1 MGDAAFPARF
11 SAAGRPGAYLR
22 ILAEGDLAA
31 GDPVSVVYR
40 PEHGLTVGDVART
53 YHRDRAQADLLLHVP
68 QLVED
73 GRAWARK
80 RVA

>member
-1 MGDAAFPARF
+1 
-11 SAAGRPGAYLR
+11 
-22 ILAEGDLAA
+22 
-31 GDPVSVVYR
+31 
-40 PEHGLTVGDVART
+40 VGDVART

>member
-11 SAAGRPGAYLR
+11 SAAGRPGAFLR

-40 PEHGLTVGDVART
+40 PEHGLTVGDVARI
-53 YHRDRAQADLLLHVP
+53 YRDRAQADLLLHVP
-68 QLVED
+68 ELAENW
-73 GRAWARK
+73 RAWARK